1 MVEREGG
8 PRWVVEEEALPGCE
22 LSRGGGGSEGGQG
35 GLVDGEVPMPLCV
48 QILRGGEMVDH
59 ALCAKHSGVSSV
71 GTLLDFWSTGYVVQ
85 RYKGCCCGCCV

>member
-1 MVEREGG
+1 MRVVEREGG

-35 GLVDGEVPMPLCV
+35 GLVDGGVPVPLCV

-59 ALCAKHSGVSSV
+59 GV
-71 GTLLDFWSTGYVVQ
+71 
-85 RYKGCCCGCCV
+85 